1 MTKFLSQ
8 LAIFIGFFFLI
19 GGLFSGEI
27 GVGIFGFICFYLVSL
42 VLGIFAK
49 GGSAF
54 TSWRNEKR
62 ELRQRQLEEL
72 RKKQTDQTDL
82 DAPDLEEKQTDQID
96 LDAPDLEEK
105 QTDQTDLDAPPP
117 IDHKSEPVPDV
128 QSLISKM
135 TDEQKLTFE
144 SEYNKKSKSVGL
156 MVFLSIFFPIQ
167 FLLLGKIGLQIVF
180 FLTAYGFGLWWIIEW
195 FKTPGRVKEYNEA
208 VAMDIAQDILK

>member
-1 MTKFLSQ
+1 M
-8 LAIFIGFFFLI
+8 
-19 GGLFSGEI
+19 
-27 GVGIFGFICFYLVSL
+27 SL

-82 DAPDLEEKQTDQID
+82 DAPDLEEKQTDQ
-96 LDAPDLEEK
+96 
-105 QTDQTDLDAPPP
+105 TDLDAPPP
-117 IDHKSEPVPDV
+117 IDHKSEPLSDV
-128 QSLISKM
+128 QFLISKM
-135 TDEQKLTFE
+135 TDEQKLAFE
-144 SEYNKKSKSVGL
+144 SEYEKKSKSVGL